1 MIPSDVKELRHPDHR
16 TRVGLARRERT
27 RARLLAAALP
37 VFAKHGA
44 DAAIIDS
51 IIRQAGVARGTF
63 YNYFQTN
70 EELFVA
76 VAQEISNELIR
87 LVDPIASRQESP
99 AGRIA
104 CGVILVLGLA
114 QRYPLL
120 AEFVV
125 RGGHAAVAVG
135 TLATEVI
142 PRDIAAA
149 IAAGE
154 CAVDDPVLAFDL
166 ILGPVLSAFHTV
178 ISQPL
183 DAGYPRALAAA
194 ILRSLGINAAVAR
207 RLAGRDFGEIVVPE
221 ASILRCGRS
230 VGAAQGSSI
239 ASG

>member
-1 MIPSDVKELRHPDHR
+1 MLHSDDNSLQYADHR

-27 RARLLAAALP
+27 RARLLAAALR
-37 VFAKHGA
+37 VFAKHGT

-51 IIRQAGVARGTF
+51 IIREAGVARGTF

-76 VAQEISNELIR
+76 VAQEVSNELIR
-87 LVDPIASRQESP
+87 IVDPVASRQESP

-114 QRYPLL
+114 QRFPLL

-135 TLATEVI
+135 SLATEVI

-149 IAAGE
+149 IEAGE
-154 CAVDDPVLAFDL
+154 FAVRDSRLAFDL
-166 ILGPVLSAFHTV
+166 ILGPVLSALHTIV
-178 ISQPL
+178 NHPVGADYPRELAASILQSLGL
-183 DAGYPRALAAA
+183 DAD
-194 ILRSLGINAAVAR
+194 VAR
-207 RLAGRDFGEIVVPE
+207 HLAIRDFGKTVVPE
-221 ASILRCGRS
+221 GSILLCCVSGK
-230 VGAAQGSSI
+230 AAS
-239 ASG
+239 